1 MVRLVLKLPWRS
13 SKHKKRKYSSCCVR
27 RGSRRKLEGDDSSA
41 EVIQLW
47 QKDGGED
54 NDDDDY
60 DDDDYDVDDEWDG
73 DVRLFLCL
81 SSVRLHHWSK
91 YFRLGWSRRW
101 NCDAARFPFSTKYWG
116 EIFANTQGQIWYNVD
131 EKSFHTHI
139 KWKSTEKLIQ
149 GYVCDTR
156 PIYCPFYLFRH

>member
-1 MVRLVLKLPWRS
+1 MW
-13 SKHKKRKYSSCCVR
+13 
-27 RGSRRKLEGDDSSA
+27 
-41 EVIQLW
+41 
-47 QKDGGED
+47 GGEAVGGNWKEMIHQHKSFNCD
-54 NDDDDY
+54 RKM
-60 DDDDYDVDDEWDG
+60 VVKIMMMTIMMMRMMMAMLAIKLSDEWVG
-73 DVRLFLCL
+73 DVCLFLCL

-156 PIYCPFYLFRH
+156 SIYCPFHLFKHM